1 MTNPPRTLLM
11 IALGVLLP
19 GVLSAGDVEMKLD
32 AGDAFRVIDSAS
44 NERFRISEATGNV
57 GIGSSSPAGRLH
69 VESALGSVGTV
80 FRLPDHLG
88 LPDPTYTHDAVL
100 QWKGGEQKFGSWRN
114 YFNGWEQDWAI
125 AYNAPWD
132 YTNNTW
138 LGRDSG
144 DPRAN
149 IAAYM
154 RFNVAEGASGR
165 NTFEITFAP
174 PGSAGTPPDW
184 NAASQYW
191 FYDGRIQGPGG
202 ARAAE
207 FRIRGAAEMEAMV
220 HLVGH
225 GSVDP
230 DGHLLVSDKDMNFKI
245 ETAGDSGLGP
255 TNRETRLL
263 IDSNGAVG
271 IATDTPATRLEVADG
286 DLYASEPGSGFI
298 AVSPD
303 GLTCRRI
310 GIDNSGALVASA
322 IACP

>member
-1 MTNPPRTLLM
+1 MTLLS
-11 IALGVLLP
+11 VFLP
-19 GVLSAGDVEMKLD
+19 GVVAAGDVELKLD
-32 AGDAFRVIDSAS
+32 AGDAFRVIDSS
-44 NERFRISEATGNV
+44 SDERFRIDEATGNV
-57 GIGSSSPAGRLH
+57 GIGSSFPAGRLH
-69 VESALGSVGTV
+69 VESALGTVGTV

-88 LPDPTYTHDAVL
+88 LPDPTYTHDAVM

-114 YFNGWEQDWAI
+114 YFNAFEQDWAI
-125 AYNAPWD
+125 TYNAPWD

-154 RFNVAEGASGR
+154 RFNVAEGDSGR
-165 NTFEITFAP
+165 NTFAITFAP

-184 NAASQYW
+184 NAASQYR
-191 FYDGRIQGPGG
+191 FYDGRIQGAGG
-202 ARAAE
+202 SRAAE
-207 FRIRGAAEMEAMV
+207 FRIRGAAEMEAMI

-230 DGHLLVSDKDMNFKI
+230 DGHLLVSDKHMNFKI
-245 ETAGDSGLGP
+245 ETAGESGLGP

-263 IDSNGAVG
+263 IDSNGDVG
-271 IATDTPATRLEVADG
+271 IGTETPGTKLEVSEG
-286 DLYASEPGSGFI
+286 DVYASDPGSGFI

-303 GLTCRRI
+303 GQTCKRI
-310 GIDNSGALVASA
+310 GIDNSGGIVASA